1 MRGLGQNTKDNL
13 KVLKFLHEWM
23 VQDGISNA
31 NLAENMKVT
40 RTSVT
45 SWFTTDD
52 IKLTRMAELAEVY
65 KKAFIINLT
74 NKDGKITDIMITS
87 PQSLHENKVLKRF
100 FDGLGY
106 SIPEMA
112 KLRKVSDQA
121 MRDLISNSS
130 VGLKK
135 LQQIAELC
143 GAKVVYRL

>member
-1 MRGLGQNTKDNL
+1 
-13 KVLKFLHEWM
+13 
-23 VQDGISNA
+23 
-31 NLAENMKVT
+31 
-40 RTSVT
+40 
-45 SWFTTDD
+45 
-52 IKLTRMAELAEVY
+52 
-65 KKAFIINLT
+65 
-74 NKDGKITDIMITS
+74 MITS
-87 PQSLHENKVLKRF
+87 PKSLHENKVLKRF

-143 GAKVVYRL
+143 GAKIVYRL